1 MCTLILGVEVLG
13 PNSIFLGA
21 NRDESPERPAEG
33 PGVLGAAPHVVGGR
47 DSSAGGTWLAVREGR
62 FAVALMNRR
71 PTEPAPTGPASP
83 LRSRG
88 LLCLDTASAP
98 TEGAFLDTALESLR
112 RHAYAHCS
120 LVGVG
125 TDGEAW
131 WIHVGGG
138 SGPPRVSGIP
148 RGWHV
153 ITHEDLDDRSE
164 PRTRAV
170 LDALGDWVPATAELA
185 IERIA
190 RILRRHN
197 GEGAES
203 VCLHRD
209 RFPTVSSSI
218 LALGALGEPPKY
230 LHAAGPPCM
239 TPYADVSHL
248 LAGKVPASGGSAPA
262 AKD

>member
-13 PNSIFLGA
+13 PNSLFVGA
-21 NRDESPERPAEG
+21 NRDESPDRPAEG
-33 PGVLGAAPHVVGGR
+33 PGILGGKPRVVGGR
-47 DSSAGGTWLAVREGR
+47 DRLAGGTWLAVREGR
-62 FAVALMNRR
+62 FVAALMNRR
-71 PTEPAPTGPASP
+71 LSEGTEANEAT

-88 LLCLDTASAP
+88 LLCLETAAASG
-98 TEGAFLDTALESLR
+98 EGAFLDTALAALQR
-112 RHAYAHCS
+112 DRYGHCS

-131 WIHVGGG
+131 WIHAGGG
-138 SGPPRVSGIP
+138 PGPPRVTGIP

-170 LDALGDWVPATAELA
+170 MTALGDWVPATAELA
-185 IERIA
+185 VERIA
-190 RILRRHN
+190 RVLRRHD

-203 VCLHRD
+203 VCLHRE

-218 LALGALGEPPKY
+218 LALGALGSPPRY

-239 TPYADVSHL
+239 TPYEDVSHL
-248 LAGKVPASGGSAPA
+248 LAGSPAGATGPRPA
-262 AKD
+262 V

>member
-13 PNSIFLGA
+13 PNSLFLGA
-21 NRDESPERPAEG
+21 NRDESPERPADG
-33 PGVLGAAPHVVGGR
+33 PAVLGAAPRVVGGR
-47 DSSAGGTWLAVREGR
+47 DRLAGGTWLAVREGR
-62 FAVALMNRR
+62 FAAALLNRR
-71 PTEPAPTGPASP
+71 PVEGVATGAAAGSEP

-88 LLCLDTASAP
+88 LLCLDTAAAP
-98 TEGAFLDTALESLR
+98 GDGAFLDTALESLR
-112 RHAYAHCS
+112 QHAYGHCT

-131 WIHVGGG
+131 WIHAGGG
-138 SGPPRVSGIP
+138 PGPPRVSGIP

-153 ITHEDLDDRSE
+153 ITHQDLDDRSE

-170 LDALGDWVPATAELA
+170 LGALGDWVPATAELA

-190 RILRRHN
+190 RILRRHD
-197 GEGAES
+197 GEGAEEES

-218 LALGALGEPPKY
+218 LALGALGGPPRY
-230 LHAAGPPCM
+230 LHAPGPPCM
-239 TPYADVSHL
+239 TPYEDVSQL
-248 LAGKVPASGGSAPA
+248 LG
-262 AKD
+262 

>member
-13 PNSIFLGA
+13 PNTLLLGA
-21 NRDESPERPAEG
+21 NRDESPDRPAEG
-33 PGVLGAAPHVVGGR
+33 PRVLLDSPRVVGGR
-47 DSSAGGTWLAVREGR
+47 DRLAGGTWLAVREGR
-62 FAVALMNRR
+62 FVAALMNRR
-71 PTEPAPTGPASP
+71 PPGSGPGGPAAP
-83 LRSRG
+83 RSRG
-88 LLCLDTASAP
+88 LLCLETAAAP
-98 TEGAFLDTALESLR
+98 GDASFLDAALASFDG
-112 RHAYAHCS
+112 HAYGHCS